1 MNFFFYIHIYIKFQN
16 PDASPLLSYLQIQL
30 AQALNVQNFEQ
41 IAYIS
46 EAIRCVTSLDDNCQ
60 MKILKEIQADVEKRQ
75 SYLQYLMRYRQNLL
89 LILESI
95 EQYENRLT
103 ADREMSNKQLIV
115 ACIRMFLEKQE
126 NMIVNFQEEFSGLSI
141 VDEKLDLLEEF
152 VEKLMMELREGGILY
167 GMVDWQLDEARVS
180 IERILLH
187 RLYKQVMFPNED
199 VDLSRDK

>member
-1 MNFFFYIHIYIKFQN
+1 M
-16 PDASPLLSYLQIQL
+16 S
-30 AQALNVQNFEQ
+30 
-41 IAYIS
+41 
-46 EAIRCVTSLDDNCQ
+46 TLDDICQ
-60 MKILKEIQADVEKRQ
+60 MKILKEIQADVERRQ

-103 ADREMSNKQLIV
+103 ADRDMSNKQLIV

-152 VEKLMMELREGGILY
+152 VEKLMIELTDGGILY
-167 GMVDWQLDEARVS
+167 GMVDWQLEEARVS